1 MIAERMIGKS
11 LGKGVFEIA
20 REVKEAEATF
30 GKENVINSTIGT
42 FYGEDENLL
51 VLETVDKTY
60 RELIPANIFGYASG
74 ISGGPNFKKSAK
86 KNVLGVYEDKF
97 DKSFIDVIATPG
109 GTGAISS
116 TIKGYMDP
124 EQTVLLPSFMWEAY
138 KNIVASHG
146 LKSEIYSLFDGN
158 GFNIKDFSEKV
169 LKTVK
174 AQHKVMAIINDPC
187 QNPTGYCM
195 TFEEWEAVVDVLKEA
210 AKYGEVILINDIAYI
225 DFDFR
230 GKVESRK
237 YMTLFN
243 GLPENIL
250 IVIAY
255 SMSKSFTSYG
265 LRAGAQVA
273 ISSSKAVIDEFDVM
287 ASFLCRTTWSNISRG
302 AMELLSEIYGNSELL
317 QKTEA
322 ERDEAVKLLE
332 KRAEIFTREA
342 KEVGLEICPFRS
354 GFFVTVP
361 LTKNA
366 AEIVA
371 DLKSKNIFVLPTL
384 GGIRIALCSV
394 PCKKIGLL
402 PKAIVE
408 SIKKFEK

>member
-1 MIAERMIGKS
+1 MIAERMVGKC
-11 LGKGVFEIA
+11 LGKGAFEIA
-20 REVKEAEATF
+20 KEVKEAEAVF
-30 GKENVINSTIGT
+30 GKDNVVNSTIGT

-51 VLETVDKTY
+51 VLETVNKTY
-60 RELIPANIFGYASG
+60 RELIPANVFGYASG

-86 KNVLGVYEDKF
+86 KNVFGVYEDTF

-124 EQTVLLPSFMWEAY
+124 GQTVLLPSFMWESY

-146 LKSEIYSLFDGN
+146 LKSEIYSLFDGD

-169 LKTVK
+169 LETVK
-174 AQHKVMAIINDPC
+174 VHKKVMAIINDPC

-195 TFEEWEAVVDVLKEA
+195 SFEEWEAVVDVLKEA
-210 AKYGEVILINDIAYI
+210 GKYGEVILLNDIAYI

-230 GKVESRK
+230 GEVESRK

-273 ISSSKAVIDEFDVM
+273 ISSSKAVIDEFDTM
-287 ASFLCRTTWSNISRG
+287 SSFLCRTTWSNISRG
-302 AMELLSEIYGNSELL
+302 AMELLSEIYGNPELL
-317 QKTEA
+317 EKTVA
-322 ERDEAVKLLE
+322 ERQETVKLLE
-332 KRAEIFTREA
+332 KRAEIFMTEA
-342 KEVGLEICPFRS
+342 EKTGLTVCPFRS

-361 LTKNA
+361 VKENS

-371 DLKSKNIFVLPTL
+371 DLKAKNIFVLPTL
-384 GGIRIALCSV
+384 GGLRIALCSV

-402 PKAIVE
+402 PKAIVD
-408 SIKKFEK
+408 SIAKFQK